1 MYREEVE
8 LYKTP
13 SESKSNAGGSD
24 CVSHSS
30 LQHYIQQTI
39 YIFFLVYVQMFCL
52 ENWNLPKTKVGARY
66 WDKDIVQPSSRAA
79 VSRNWVGIVVES
91 KLWASQFK
99 QFWISAFQSIEAALK
114 NR

>member
-52 ENWNLPKTKVGARY
+52 EN
-66 WDKDIVQPSSRAA
+66 
-79 VSRNWVGIVVES
+79 
-91 KLWASQFK
+91 
-99 QFWISAFQSIEAALK
+99 
-114 NR
+114 